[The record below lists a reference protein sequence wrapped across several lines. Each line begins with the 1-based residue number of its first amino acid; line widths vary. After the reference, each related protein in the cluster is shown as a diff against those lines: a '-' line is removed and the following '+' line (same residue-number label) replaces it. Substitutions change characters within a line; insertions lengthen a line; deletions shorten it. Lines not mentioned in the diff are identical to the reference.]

1 MDLTLIDGLT
11 RLLLAVW
18 LGSMICFSFL
28 MAPSAFKV
36 LPTRHMAGSIV
47 NAVLGKVEWLGV
59 GTGLILTVLLAAT
72 VLLTQHHQK
81 MLGWVVMALPVL
93 MTISCAIS
101 KWVVSA
107 KMASLRQLMGE
118 IDRIAVDDPL
128 KIMFNTYHQYSVWL
142 MGFNLLACIA
152 LIFLQM
158 YLVSSGLRKAG

>member
-1 MDLTLIDGLT
+1 MDLTLIDGIT

-59 GTGLILTVLLAAT
+59 GTGLILTVLLATT
-72 VLLTQHHQK
+72 VVLTQNHQK
-81 MLGWVVMALPVL
+81 MLGWIVIALPAVMA
-93 MTISCAIS
+93 INCAIS

-107 KMASLRQLMGE
+107 KMASLRQMMGE
-118 IDRIAVDDPL
+118 IDRIAVTDPL
-128 KIMFNTYHQYSVWL
+128 KIMFNNYHQYSVWL

-152 LIFLQM
+152 LILLQM
-158 YLVSSGLRKAG
+158 YLVSKKAG